1 VRKTGVASI
10 TEKAKFMVTAK
21 LVSTGKPKRV
31 ANVRSICAVLRKA
44 SW

>member
-1 VRKTGVASI
+1 VRKSVVASI

-21 LVSTGKPKRV
+21 LISMGKPKGV
-31 ANVRSICAVLRKA
+31 ANVRSISAALSET